1 MKQTHTKQSLEPIL
15 SRILLLF
22 YAVGVAGMIVP
33 ASSALFRQ
41 LIPWALLLSFVVLG
55 AFHQGRV
62 SAKQL
67 MVFVFIYLAGFVVE
81 AVGVNTGLIFGQY
94 VYGNGLGLKLL
105 GTPLIIGLN
114 WLYMVYSTA
123 AIMNKYKIAH
133 WLRIPIA
140 AALMLLYDLVLEQV
154 APALDMWHWANG
166 QIPLQNYGAWLLMAL
181 FFHSIIALLKIKI
194 KNRMASLILACQ
206 FVFFGLLCIWFKL
219 MI

>member
-1 MKQTHTKQSLEPIL
+1 MQTHTKQSLEPIL

-41 LIPWALLLSFVVLG
+41 LIPWALLFSFLVLG

-62 SAKQL
+62 FAKQL
-67 MVFVFIYLAGFVVE
+67 MVFVFIYLAGFGVE

-94 VYGNGLGLKLL
+94 VYGNGLGPKLL

-166 QIPLQNYGAWLLMAL
+166 QIPLQNYWAWFLMSL
-181 FFHSIIALLKIKI
+181 FLHSIIALLKIKI

>member
-1 MKQTHTKQSLEPIL
+1 MQTHTKQSLEPIV

-33 ASSALFRQ
+33 ATSALFRQ

-55 AFHQGRV
+55 VFHQGRV

-67 MVFVFIYLAGFVVE
+67 MVFVFIYLAGFAVE

-94 VYGNGLGLKLL
+94 VYGNGLGLNLL

-166 QIPLQNYGAWLLMAL
+166 QIPLQNYGAWFLMAL
-181 FFHSIIALLKIKI
+181 FLHSIIVLTKIKI

-206 FVFFGLLCIWFKL
+206 FVFFGLLCIWVKL

>member
-33 ASSALFRQ
+33 ATSALFRQ

-55 AFHQGRV
+55 VFHQGRV

-67 MVFVFIYLAGFVVE
+67 MVFVFIYLAGFAVE

-94 VYGNGLGLKLL
+94 VYGNGLGLNLL

-166 QIPLQNYGAWLLMAL
+166 QIPLQNYGAWFLMAL

>member
-1 MKQTHTKQSLEPIL
+1 MQTHTKQSLESIV

-41 LIPWALLLSFVVLG
+41 LIPWALLFSFLVLG
-55 AFHQGRV
+55 AFHQGHV

-67 MVFVFIYLAGFVVE
+67 MVFLFIYLAGFVVE

-94 VYGNGLGLKLL
+94 VYGNGLGPKLL

-166 QIPLQNYGAWLLMAL
+166 QIPLQNYGAWFLMAL
-181 FFHSIIALLKIKI
+181 FFHSIIALTKIKI

-206 FVFFGLLCIWFKL
+206 FVFFGLLCIWVKL